1 MTTEKKPPKRGRP
14 KKTNAKAQVPRK
26 RTASQDKAIL
36 FRTSAHN
43 RKKIALLC
51 ELRGQT
57 MRELFESLIQEKWQ
71 MARPYITDWIP

>member
-1 MTTEKKPPKRGRP
+1 MTTEIKPKRGRP
-14 KKTNAKAQVPRK
+14 KTTTAKAQVPRV

-43 RKKIALLC
+43 RKKIELLC

-57 MRELFESLIQEKWQ
+57 MREFFESLLQERWE
-71 MARPYITDWIP
+71 MARPYITDWKP